1 MSFYNGF
8 MSTTQAINTINAR
21 RTALAVSGMLEQQLA
36 SSEQAE
42 ARRLRLEG
50 LKSVVFEGAKIVREA
65 GTLLPTSA
73 PAAFYLALRAAPIFG
88 ANGVRDADLPDF
100 HDKAFHHDV
109 AIRRNEIEQSARQ
122 SVNMATATR
131 IERITQLDAIVPQ
144 VRALAAWLQLVP
156 LEKGPLNSLSS
167 NEGGFRGLVNIVCFV
182 FFGSLL
188 VFWIVGLFAPIVA
201 GLLGLLMWAYI
212 PVVIA
217 QHLRSPGLR
226 QKAAQILSIAGLSL
240 PPSLGVWRI
249 KENAA
254 EIQTSLAGVPE
265 IAGLGA
271 SDLDPGQVQAVAAH
285 LDTERSQ
292 LWQQVFGSFE
302 AQAPSST
309 HAISRS
315 LQ

>member
-8 MSTTQAINTINAR
+8 MATTQAINTINAR

-36 SSEQAE
+36 SSEQSE

-65 GTLLPTSA
+65 GNLLPTSA
-73 PAAFYLALRAAPIFG
+73 PAAFYLALRAGPIFG
-88 ANGVRDADLPDF
+88 TNGVRDADLPDF
-100 HDKAFHHDV
+100 QDKAFHHDV
-109 AIRRNEIEQSARQ
+109 ATRRNEIEQSARQ
-122 SVNMATATR
+122 NMDMSTAAR
-131 IERITQLDAIVPQ
+131 IERITQLDVIVPQ

-217 QHLRSPGLR
+217 QHMRSPGLR
-226 QKAAQILSIAGLSL
+226 EKATRILSTAGLSL

-254 EIQTSLAGVPE
+254 EIQTSLASVPE
-265 IAGLGA
+265 IAALGA
-271 SDLDPGQVQAVAAH
+271 ADLEPHQVQEVAAR
-285 LDTERSQ
+285 LDAERRH

-302 AQAPSST
+302 VQAPVSS
-309 HAISRS
+309 HAVSRP